1 VTTVVRITRDSFD
14 SMLAHCRAD
23 VVRERCGLL
32 AGRDGVIT
40 QGYRATNVAS
50 KPETRY
56 EIAPKEIFQRMREM
70 RAAGL
75 DLLGIYHS
83 HPNSKNVPS
92 PRDIECAHYPET
104 PYLIVSLLPG
114 VEKPVRAFLIA
125 DGQVS
130 ELDLE
135 ILPSSEVNREST

>member
-1 VTTVVRITRDSFD
+1 MTTVVRITRDSFA
-14 SMLAHCRAD
+14 SMLEHCCTD
-23 VVRERCGLL
+23 VVRESCGLL
-32 AGRDGVIT
+32 AGRDAVIT
-40 QGYRATNVAS
+40 HVYRATNVAPS
-50 KPETRY
+50 PETRY

-70 RAAGL
+70 RASGL

-83 HPNSKNVPS
+83 HPNSKNEPS

-104 PYLIVSLLPG
+104 PYLIVSPLPDA
-114 VEKPVRAFLIA
+114 VKPMRAFLIA

-135 ILPSSEVNREST
+135 ILPSREVNCESP